1 MKSPPLLHFTLHASV
16 LDLVAFVRLS
26 LFKTKKAVSHM
37 WMASVLDLV
46 AFVRLSLFKT
56 KKVVSHMWME

>member
-26 LFKTKKAVSHM
+26 LFKTKKYLICGWNDEGFA
-37 WMASVLDLV
+37 
-46 AFVRLSLFKT
+46 
-56 KKVVSHMWME
+56 